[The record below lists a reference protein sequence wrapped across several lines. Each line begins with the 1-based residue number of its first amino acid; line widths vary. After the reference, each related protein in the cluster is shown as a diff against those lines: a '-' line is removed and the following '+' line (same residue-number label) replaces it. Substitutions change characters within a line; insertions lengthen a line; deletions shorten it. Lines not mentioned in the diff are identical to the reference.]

1 MPVVVW
7 ETDVGSHQAGD
18 DADADADAVDV
29 DGGDVVHVNVRDTVV
44 GCGCGDGGAVA
55 EEIVRMV
62 PALVQETAVRLDGAN
77 YRTGGAGRC

>member
-1 MPVVVW
+1 MLVVLW

-29 DGGDVVHVNVRDTVV
+29 DGDDVVHVNVRDAVV
-44 GCGCGDGGAVA
+44 GCGCGDGGAVV
-55 EEIVRMV
+55 EETTAVVRMV

-77 YRTGGAGRC
+77 